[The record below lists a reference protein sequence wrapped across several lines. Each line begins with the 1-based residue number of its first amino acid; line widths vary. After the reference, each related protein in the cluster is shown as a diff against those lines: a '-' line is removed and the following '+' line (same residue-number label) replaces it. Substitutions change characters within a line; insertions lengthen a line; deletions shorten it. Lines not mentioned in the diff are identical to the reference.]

1 MQLFETINRARQMHC
16 YIQREATGSPD
27 KFAEQLHVS
36 RRMLY
41 YLLEELKDFGAEIG
55 YNRNKETFYYKN
67 HFEFDL
73 TIKVNPLTEHEKK
86 YTFGGS
92 IEKKQM
98 YARTLHRAGIS
109 LSM

>member
-16 YIQREATGSPD
+16 YIR
-27 KFAEQLHVS
+27 
-36 RRMLY
+36 
-41 YLLEELKDFGAEIG
+41 
-55 YNRNKETFYYKN
+55 
-67 HFEFDL
+67 
-73 TIKVNPLTEHEKK
+73 EHEKK

-98 YARTLHRAGIS
+98 YARTLHGAGIS